1 MRLSVDGHPVDVT
14 DGATLL
20 DAVRAAGLAVPT
32 LCHDDRLST
41 VASCRTCLVEV
52 AGRGLAAACSTPA
65 QDGLVIAVE
74 ASRPDRRAALE
85 AIVAGL
91 PPRALDAY
99 QGGPEADRSELAREC
114 AEHGVRAPAGAVLLP
129 VRGVDHSHPYVK
141 LDRDLCIAC
150 GRCVRACAE
159 IQGTFALTLVG
170 RGAGTV
176 VAPGTG
182 GPWAESDCVSC
193 GACVDTCPTGALS
206 EPGLLDLQRTTSE
219 QAPSEQAPSDQAP
232 SEQRTTTTCGYCG
245 VGCTLEVAT
254 RGSSIMTVKPA
265 MNGSLNRGHAC
276 VKGRFAH
283 GFLNSAE
290 RLSTPLIRRNGTLTP
305 ATWDEAIG
313 FVAGRLTAV
322 RDADPDG
329 FALISS
335 ARATNEENYLAQ
347 KFARAVMGT
356 NNVDNCSRLC
366 HAPSA
371 TGLAAAFGLG
381 GGTNPFDDL
390 DACDA
395 ILLVG
400 ANPTAAHPVVGS
412 RIFERVM
419 GGARLV
425 VVDPRRTY
433 LARHAAVHLRP
444 RPGTNVAV
452 FNGLAHVLVRE
463 GMTDSAFLAAH
474 ATGYKE
480 LRVLLEDYP
489 PDRVAAISG
498 VPAEDLVQAARLYGQ
513 AAAPAI
519 FYGLGVTEHLHG
531 TDGVRTL
538 SNLAVLRGAVGPGG
552 GGGVNPLRGQ
562 NNVQGASDMG
572 ALPDLLPG
580 YQKVG
585 DPAARDRCAAA
596 WRAEV
601 PARPGLRI
609 PQMFAAARSGALQAL
624 WIIGEDVLTTDPDS
638 TAVRAALEAC
648 PLVICND
655 LFLSDTAAAA
665 DVVFPVAAWLEK
677 EGTFVNF
684 DRRFQRVRE
693 AVAPPAG
700 VRTDFAVLHAVA
712 DRMGA
717 GLGCETP
724 ADAMAECAAVAP
736 LFGGVTHSRLDR
748 EGPLHWPCGSPDSPG
763 TARLY
768 EDRFATPDG
777 LAHLAARPYLPPGEE
792 CDGQFPFLLI
802 TGRRAEHY
810 NSGSMTRRT
819 ANLRLLGRETVD
831 VGPGDA
837 AALGVG
843 DGDTVR
849 VASRHGEAVLQ
860 VKISDDVE
868 PGQVFAG
875 FHFPG
880 AAVNGLTSP
889 VGDEAT
895 GCPEYKVTAVRLA
908 ASSRSAGGGPSR

>member
-1 MRLSVDGHPVDVT
+1 MKVYIDGRPVEVPA
-14 DGATLL
+14 GATLL
-20 DAVRAAGLAVPT
+20 DAVRGAGLEIPT

-41 VASCRTCLVEV
+41 AASCRTCLVDV
-52 AGRGLAAACSTPA
+52 DGRGLVAACSTPA
-65 QDGLVIAVE
+65 REGLQIAVD
-74 ASRPDRRAALE
+74 ASRPERRAALQ

-91 PPRALDAY
+91 PPRALDV
-99 QGGPEADRSELAREC
+99 DRSELARDC
-114 AEHGVRAPAGAVLLP
+114 AEYGVGAPAGNVLLP

-182 GPWAESDCVSC
+182 GPWAQSDCVSC

-206 EPGLLDLQRTTSE
+206 EPGLLDLQRAASE
-219 QAPSEQAPSDQAP
+219 QRAT

-254 RGSSIMTVKPA
+254 RDNTILTVKPA
-265 MNGSLNRGHAC
+265 VNASLNRGHAC

-290 RLSTPLIRRNGTLTP
+290 RLGTPLVRRNGTLAP

-313 FVAGRLTAV
+313 FVAARLTAV

-371 TGLAAAFGLG
+371 AGLAAAFGLG
-381 GGTNPFDDL
+381 GGTNSFDDL

-395 ILLVG
+395 VLLVG

-412 RIFERVM
+412 RIFQRVM
-419 GGARLV
+419 DGARLV

-433 LARHAAVHLRP
+433 LARHADVHLRP

-463 GMTDSAFLAAH
+463 GLVDSAFLAAH
-474 ATGYKE
+474 ATGYEE
-480 LRVLLEDYP
+480 LRVLLDDYP

-498 VPAEDLVQAARLYGQ
+498 VREDDLVRAALLYGE

-519 FYGLGVTEHLHG
+519 FYGLGVTEHKHG

-580 YQKVG
+580 YQKVT
-585 DPAARDRCAAA
+585 DPAARERCAAA

-609 PQMFAAARSGALQAL
+609 PQMFASARSGALKAL
-624 WIIGEDVLTTDPDS
+624 WVIGEDVLTTDPDS
-638 TAVRAALEAC
+638 TAVRAALDAC

-655 LFLSDTAAAA
+655 LFLSATAAAA

-677 EGTFVNF
+677 DGTFVNF

-693 AVAPPAG
+693 AVAPPEG
-700 VRTDFAVLHAVA
+700 VRTDFEVLHAVA
-712 DRMGA
+712 ARMGT
-717 GLGCETP
+717 GLGCATP
-724 ADAMAECAAVAP
+724 ADAMAECAVVAP
-736 LFGGVTHSRLDR
+736 LFGGVSHSRLDR
-748 EGPLHWPCGSPDSPG
+748 EGPLHWPCGSAGSPG
-763 TARLY
+763 TPRLY
-768 EDRFATPDG
+768 QDGFATPDRR
-777 LAHLAARPYLPPGEE
+777 AHLAARHYLPPGEE
-792 CDGQFPFLLI
+792 CDGEFPFLLI

-831 VGPGDA
+831 VGPDDA
-837 AALGVG
+837 AALGIG
-843 DGDTVR
+843 GGDTVR
-849 VASRHGEAVLQ
+849 VESRHGEAVLQ
-860 VKISDDVE
+860 VRITDDVE

-895 GCPEYKVTAVRLA
+895 GCPEYKVTAVRLDA
-908 ASSRSAGGGPSR
+908 PSGSGRAGPIQPPR

>member
-1 MRLSVDGHPVDVT
+1 MKLLIDGQAVEVLR
-14 DGATLL
+14 GATLL
-20 DAVRAAGLAVPT
+20 DAVRAAGLALPA
-32 LCHDDRLST
+32 LCHDDRLSS
-41 VASCRTCLVEV
+41 VASCRTCLVDV

-65 QDGLVIAVE
+65 EDGLRIAVE
-74 ASRPDRRAALE
+74 ASRGNRRDALQ

-91 PPRALDAY
+91 PPRALDV
-99 QGGPEADRSELAREC
+99 PADRSELVRQC
-114 AEHGVRAPAGAVLLP
+114 AEYGVTSPDRSVLP
-129 VRGVDHSHPYVK
+129 PQRGLDHSHPYVK

-159 IQGTFALTLVG
+159 IQGTFALTLVN
-170 RGAGTV
+170 RGADTV

-206 EPGLLDLQRTTSE
+206 EPGLLLNLLPVERQTR
-219 QAPSEQAPSDQAP
+219 
-232 SEQRTTTTCGYCG
+232 TTCGYCG
-245 VGCTLEVAT
+245 VGCSLEVST
-254 RGSSIMTVKPA
+254 RDNAIMTVTPVGD
-265 MNGSLNRGHAC
+265 GSVNRGHAC

-283 GFLNSAE
+283 GFLSSPD
-290 RLSTPLIRRNGTLTP
+290 RLTTPLIRRSGTLAP
-305 ATWDEAIG
+305 ATWDEAVEY
-313 FVAGRLTAV
+313 VATRLAGI
-322 RDADPDG
+322 RDSDPDG

-347 KFARAVMGT
+347 KFARAVLGT

-371 TGLAAAFGLG
+371 AGLAATFGLG

-390 DACDA
+390 DRCDA
-395 ILLVG
+395 VLLVG

-412 RIFERVM
+412 RIFQRVM
-419 GGARLV
+419 DGARLV
-425 VVDPRRTY
+425 VVDPRRTF
-433 LARHAAVHLRP
+433 LARHADIHLRP

-463 GMTDSAFLAAH
+463 GLVDTAFLDAH
-474 ATGYKE
+474 ATGYEE
-480 LRVLLEDYP
+480 LLALLGDYP
-489 PDRVAAISG
+489 PERVADISG
-498 VPAEDLVQAARLYGQ
+498 VPADDLVQAALTYGH
-513 AAAPAI
+513 ALAPAI

-538 SNLAVLRGAVGPGG
+538 SNLALLRGAVGPGA

-572 ALPDLLPG
+572 ALPDTLPG
-580 YQKVG
+580 YQKVL
-585 DPAARDRCAAA
+585 DPVARARCAEA
-596 WRAEV
+596 WRTQV
-601 PARPGLRI
+601 PPRPGLRI
-609 PQMFAAARSGALQAL
+609 PQMFAAARTGSLKAL

-638 TAVRAALEAC
+638 TSVRAALDAC

-655 LFLSDTAAAA
+655 LFLTATAATA
-665 DVVFPVAAWLEK
+665 DVVFPVASWLEK

-712 DRMGA
+712 SRLGA
-717 GLGCETP
+717 DLGCATP
-724 ADAMAECAAVAP
+724 AEAMAECAAVAP
-736 LFGGVTHSRLDR
+736 VFGGITHARLDR
-748 EGPLHWPCGSPDSPG
+748 HGPLHWPCSSADSPG
-763 TARLY
+763 TPRLY
-768 EDRFATPDG
+768 RDRFATPDG
-777 LAHLAARPYLPPGEE
+777 LAHLAASPYLPPGEQ
-792 CDGQFPFLLI
+792 CDADFPFLLI

-819 ANLRLLGRETVD
+819 DNLRLLSLETID
-831 VGPGDA
+831 VEPGDA
-837 AALGVG
+837 VLLGLNNG
-843 DGDTVR
+843 DPVHLN
-849 VASRHGEAVLQ
+849 SRHGTAVLHAR
-860 VKISDDVE
+860 ITDDVA

-880 AAVNGLTSP
+880 AAVNSLTSP
-889 VGDEAT
+889 SGDEVT
-895 GCPEYKVTAVRLA
+895 GCPEYKVTAVSLA
-908 ASSRSAGGGPSR
+908 GPR

>member
-1 MRLSVDGHPVDVT
+1 VKLFIDGTAVEVPS
-14 DGATLL
+14 GATLL
-20 DAVRAAGLAVPT
+20 EAVRAAGLALPA

-41 VASCRTCLVEV
+41 VASCRTCLVDV
-52 AGRGLAAACSTPA
+52 NGRGLAAACSTPA
-65 QDGLVIAVE
+65 EDGLRIDVE
-74 ASRPDRRAALE
+74 ASREVRRAALQ

-91 PPRALDAY
+91 PPRALDI
-99 QGGPEADRSELAREC
+99 PADRSELVRQC
-114 AEHGVRAPAGAVLLP
+114 AEYGVAAPSGVVLP
-129 VRGVDHSHPYVK
+129 PERGVDHSHPYVK

-206 EPGLLDLQRTTSE
+206 EPGLLNLLPLERQTL
-219 QAPSEQAPSDQAP
+219 
-232 SEQRTTTTCGYCG
+232 TTCGYCG
-245 VGCTLEVAT
+245 VGCSLEVST
-254 RGSSIMTVKPA
+254 RGNTIMTVKPA
-265 MNGSLNRGHAC
+265 GDGSVNRGHAC

-283 GFLNSAE
+283 GFLGSAD
-290 RLSTPLIRRNGTLTP
+290 RLTTPLIRRNGTLTP
-305 ATWDEAIG
+305 ATWTEAVG
-313 FVAGRLTAV
+313 FVAARLGSI
-322 RDADPDG
+322 RDGQPDG

-347 KFARAVMGT
+347 KFARTVMGT

-371 TGLAAAFGLG
+371 AGLAATFGLG

-390 DACDA
+390 ERCDA
-395 ILLVG
+395 VLLVG

-412 RIFERVM
+412 RIFQRVM
-419 GGARLV
+419 DGARLV
-425 VVDPRRTY
+425 VVDPRRTS
-433 LARHAAVHLRP
+433 LARYADVHLRP

-463 GMTDSAFLAAH
+463 GLVDTAFLDLH
-474 ATGYKE
+474 TTGYEE
-480 LRVLLEDYP
+480 LFGLLEDYP
-489 PDRVAAISG
+489 PERVAAISG
-498 VPAEDLVQAARLYGQ
+498 VPADDLVQAALLYGQ
-513 AAAPAI
+513 ALAPAI

-538 SNLAVLRGAVGPGG
+538 SNLALLRGAVGPGA

-580 YQKVG
+580 YQTVL
-585 DPAARDRCAAA
+585 DPEARARCAGT
-596 WRAEV
+596 WRVDV
-601 PARPGLRI
+601 PPLPGLRI
-609 PQMFAAARSGALQAL
+609 PQMFDAARAGSLQAL
-624 WIIGEDVLTTDPDS
+624 WVIGEDVLTTDPDS

-655 LFLSDTAAAA
+655 LFLSATAAAA

-677 EGTFVNF
+677 DGTFVNF
-684 DRRFQRVRE
+684 DRRFQRVRQ
-693 AVAPPAG
+693 AVEPPAG

-712 DRMGA
+712 GRMGA
-717 GLGCETP
+717 DLGCATP
-724 ADAMAECAAVAP
+724 AEAMAECAAVAP
-736 LFGGVTHSRLDR
+736 LFGGISHPRLDR
-748 EGPLHWPCGSPDSPG
+748 EGPLHWPCGSADSAG
-763 TARLY
+763 TPRLY
-768 EDRFATPDG
+768 QERFATPDG
-777 LAHLAARPYLPPGEE
+777 LAHLAARNYLPPGEQ
-792 CDGQFPFLLI
+792 CDAEFPFLLI
-802 TGRRAEHY
+802 TGRRGEHY

-819 ANLRLLGRETVD
+819 GNLRLSADETVD
-831 VGPGDA
+831 IEPGDA
-837 AALGVG
+837 AALGLN
-843 DGDTVR
+843 DGDPVR
-849 VASRHGEAVLQ
+849 LGSRHGTAVLQ
-860 VKISDDVE
+860 ARITDEVE

-880 AAVNGLTSP
+880 ASVNSLTSR
-889 VGDEAT
+889 VEDEVT
-895 GCPEYKVTAVRLA
+895 GCPEYKLTAVRL
-908 ASSRSAGGGPSR
+908 SRS

>member
-1 MRLSVDGHPVDVT
+1 MKLFIDGTAVEVQS
-14 DGATLL
+14 GATLL
-20 DAVRAAGLAVPT
+20 EAVRAAGLALPA

-41 VASCRTCLVEV
+41 VASCRTCLVDV
-52 AGRGLAAACSTPA
+52 NGRGLAAACSTPA
-65 QDGLVIAVE
+65 EDGLRIDVE
-74 ASRPDRRAALE
+74 ASREVRRAALQ

-91 PPRALDAY
+91 PPRALDI
-99 QGGPEADRSELAREC
+99 PADRSELVRQC
-114 AEHGVRAPAGAVLLP
+114 AEYGVAAPSGVVLP
-129 VRGVDHSHPYVK
+129 PERGVDHSHPYVK

-206 EPGLLDLQRTTSE
+206 EPGLLNLLPLERQTL
-219 QAPSEQAPSDQAP
+219 
-232 SEQRTTTTCGYCG
+232 TTCGYCG
-245 VGCTLEVAT
+245 VGCSLEVST
-254 RGSSIMTVKPA
+254 RGNTIMTVKPA
-265 MNGSLNRGHAC
+265 GDGSVNRGHAC

-283 GFLNSAE
+283 GFLGSAD
-290 RLSTPLIRRNGTLTP
+290 RLATPLIRRNGTLTP
-305 ATWDEAIG
+305 ATWTEAVG
-313 FVAGRLTAV
+313 FVAARLGSI
-322 RDADPDG
+322 RDGQPDG

-347 KFARAVMGT
+347 KFARTVMGT

-371 TGLAAAFGLG
+371 AGLAATFGLG

-390 DACDA
+390 ERCDA
-395 ILLVG
+395 VLLVG

-412 RIFERVM
+412 RIFQRVM
-419 GGARLV
+419 DGARLV
-425 VVDPRRTY
+425 VVDPRRTS
-433 LARHAAVHLRP
+433 LARYADVHLRP

-463 GMTDSAFLAAH
+463 GLVDTAFLDLH
-474 ATGYKE
+474 TTGYEE
-480 LRVLLEDYP
+480 LFGLLEDYP
-489 PDRVAAISG
+489 PERVAAISG
-498 VPAEDLVQAARLYGQ
+498 VPADDLVQAALLYGQ
-513 AAAPAI
+513 ALAPAI

-538 SNLAVLRGAVGPGG
+538 SNLALLRGAVGPGA

-580 YQKVG
+580 YQKVL
-585 DPAARDRCAAA
+585 DPAARARCAGT
-596 WRAEV
+596 WRVDV
-601 PARPGLRI
+601 PPLPGLRI
-609 PQMFAAARSGALQAL
+609 PQMFDAARAGSLQAL
-624 WIIGEDVLTTDPDS
+624 WVIGEDVLTTDPDS

-655 LFLSDTAAAA
+655 LFLSATAAAA

-677 EGTFVNF
+677 DGTFVNF
-684 DRRFQRVRE
+684 DRRFQRVRQ
-693 AVAPPAG
+693 AVEPPAG

-712 DRMGA
+712 GRMGA
-717 GLGCETP
+717 DLGCATP
-724 ADAMAECAAVAP
+724 AEAMAECAAVAP
-736 LFGGVTHSRLDR
+736 LFGGISHPRLDR
-748 EGPLHWPCGSPDSPG
+748 EGPLHWPCGSADSAG
-763 TARLY
+763 TPRLY
-768 EDRFATPDG
+768 QERFATPDG
-777 LAHLAARPYLPPGEE
+777 LAHLAARNYLPPGEQ
-792 CDGQFPFLLI
+792 CDAEFPFLLI
-802 TGRRAEHY
+802 TGRRGEHY

-819 ANLRLLGRETVD
+819 GNLRLSADETVD
-831 VGPGDA
+831 IEPGDA
-837 AALGVG
+837 AALGLN
-843 DGDTVR
+843 DGDPVR
-849 VASRHGEAVLQ
+849 LGSRHGSAVLQ
-860 VKISDDVE
+860 ARITDEVE

-880 AAVNGLTSP
+880 ASVNSLTSR
-889 VGDEAT
+889 VEDEVT
-895 GCPEYKVTAVRLA
+895 GCPEYKLTAVRL
-908 ASSRSAGGGPSR
+908 SRS